1 MRNKTLQAILVATV
15 LSAGIFVAIYRDVAP
30 VVVSIDG
37 QDTVFQYTDDNTG
50 EDLIILTDQI
60 TYTGIS
66 RATVRFLV
74 RNESDTDQ
82 NVDIG
87 FFFDTTR
94 RKATEVKRLPLTE
107 VREPVFE
114 TQCTEPVQK
123 AASSSPACDQ
133 VQVGLGPVRYIASV
147 SAPKLENRSLGVNE
161 FSSKLALSNK
171 TRKSVENYVADHK
184 TTDTIAAGEFAVYEA
199 VIEFKGAK
207 DGKFYIEAVGSAG
220 AYGHLDPWYSNAW
233 TYRKKITITGGTS
246 SGTGYQ
252 VLLKVGMT
260 SAASGEDFDVGGNS
274 ASFPTQA
281 ITGNSSGDFRFTDDD
296 GITELDFWVQNVV
309 GSNGTAVAHV
319 WVQVND
325 DLGSNQDIYI
335 YYGNG
340 GASNASNGAN
350 TFELFDSFDDGTIDL
365 SKWSTVCN
373 SGCQHVGG
381 TTSSSMSE
389 SGGLL
394 RQLDAAVGG
403 SQSAVNASTT
413 QTDGSAGRAV
423 RARFN
428 RADTGTFANNNLGFN
443 TTYLTPM
450 GTTTPAVGNNNNQ
463 NQVYCNGANFT
474 QVQLQASDLVNGTY
488 YMYEARRE
496 STTEIE
502 CALYSTDNA
511 LLGTEANNV
520 ALSPSISETEWPLIR
535 SADGFDQQTDWVFVR
550 KFKETEPVFSSA
562 ALQEIVAANNWNV
575 FEINYGEVEVRHGG
589 LQVGR

>member
-1 MRNKTLQAILVATV
+1 MDSKKTIGIIVAT
-15 LSAGIFVAIYRDVAP
+15 LYLIGGGIIFIFQDPEP
-30 VVVSIDG
+30 VPITIDG
-37 QDTVFQYTDDNTG
+37 QEVVFQYTDENIG

-66 RATVRFLV
+66 RATVRFVV
-74 RNESDTDQ
+74 RNESGVDQ
-82 NVDIG
+82 SVDMG
-87 FFFDTTR
+87 MFFDDPK
-94 RKATEVKRLPLTE
+94 RKAVEVKRLPLAQKQDPIYEE
-107 VREPVFE
+107 V
-114 TQCTEPVQK
+114 CTAAGK
-123 AASSSPACDQ
+123 AASSSPSCEL
-133 VQVGLGPVRYIASV
+133 VETGLGPVRYISTADQPPLPEV
-147 SAPKLENRSLGVNE
+147 QLMGKVYEDKIDATGKV
-161 FSSKLALSNK
+161 
-171 TRKSVENYVADHK
+171 RKSVNNYVSEKKVQDVIK
-184 TTDTIAAGEFAVYEA
+184 AGEFALYEA
-199 VIEFKGAK
+199 EINFAGALE
-207 DGKFYIEAVGSAG
+207 GKFYIEAVGSQG
-220 AYGHLDPWYSNAW
+220 GYGHLDPWYSNSW

-274 ASFPTQA
+274 AAFPTSA
-281 ITGNSSGDFRFTDDD
+281 ITGNSGGDFRFTDDD
-296 GITELDFWVQNVV
+296 GSTELDFWVQNVV
-309 GSNGTAVAHV
+309 GSGSTAVAHV

-340 GASNASNGAN
+340 AASNASNCTN
-350 TFELFDSFDDGTIDL
+350 TFEFCDEFNDGTIDL
-365 SKWSTVCN
+365 TKWSTVCQT
-373 SGCQHVGG
+373 GCQHSGPS
-381 TTSSSMSE
+381 SSSMSE

-394 RQLDAAVGG
+394 RQLDAAVAN
-403 SQSAVNASTT
+403 SQSAVNATTSTNT
-413 QTDGSAGRAV
+413 SGGFAF

-428 RADTGTFANNNLGFN
+428 RADTGTFANNNVQFHDGWTS
-443 TTYLTPM
+443 TTG

-463 NQVYCNGANFT
+463 NQVYCNGTNFT

-520 ALSPSISETEWPLIR
+520 ALSPSVTNTVWPGIR
-535 SADGFDQQTDWVFVR
+535 SADGFDQQTDWAIVR

-562 ALQEIVAANNWNV
+562 AAQEVVAANNWNMIQIHYG
-575 FEINYGEVEVRHGG
+575 EIEVNYGGV
-589 LQVGR
+589 QIGR